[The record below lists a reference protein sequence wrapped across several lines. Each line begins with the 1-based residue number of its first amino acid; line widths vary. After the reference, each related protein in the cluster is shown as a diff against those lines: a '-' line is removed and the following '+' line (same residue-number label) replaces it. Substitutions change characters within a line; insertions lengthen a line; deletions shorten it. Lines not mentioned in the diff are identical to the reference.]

1 MAYATYEDVELRLG
15 RDFTVDEQANVTMRL
30 NNVERIIRR
39 RIPDLDDRVLE
50 SDDDYLETVIM
61 VEADVVERYLNNP
74 RGMVGETDGN
84 YSYQLNWSTV
94 TGRPTLYPDEWRLLG
109 VMAGVTVLTPRLEIP
124 EGECRGENPSD
135 DFQGG
140 SDDDTAV
147 WA

>member
-15 RDFTVDEQANVTMRL
+15 REFTVDEQAAVTMRL
-30 NNVERIIRR
+30 DNVERVIRR

-50 SDDDYLETVIM
+50 SDDDYLEIVVM

-109 VMAGVTVLTPRLEIP
+109 VMAGMAVLTPRLEKP
-124 EGECRGENPSD
+124 EDWSRYCRPSD
-135 DFQGG
+135 GIDQGEE
-140 SDDDTAV
+140 DTAV
-147 WA
+147 WG